1 MSGTTGFLFSGSP
14 VPPQPTGSDTQ
25 TNFPLWLQQYQANLA
40 SAATNLAGTP
50 YTPFPGPQVA
60 TPSAATQQSW
70 NMATNNVGNYNG
82 ALGQAMNL
90 TGDAAQPVTAAQIG
104 NYMNPFE
111 SQVLGGLSS
120 AANTNLTQ
128 NILPQ
133 VQDRFVSAG
142 QSRSPQEMQATN
154 NAVQANDTAL
164 YQAQSGALQQGYQ
177 GALGAALQ
185 EQGEQQAAGAQYG
198 QLGALTQQLGAADVG
213 EVAAAGQAQDT
224 TNQANINAALN
235 NFYAQQQFPYQ
246 NLAFASNIIRGQNV
260 PSNTQVVGQQY
271 NPGQSYTASPLS
283 SFVGTTL
290 GATGAQNSLNN
301 SSNLNAALNNA
312 KGGHIRTRRRR
323 AGGALGAHLAKAA

>member
-1 MSGTTGFLFSGSP
+1 MSGTTSFLFSGQP

-25 TNFPLWLQQYQANLA
+25 TNFPLWLQQYQANLG
-40 SAATNLAGTP
+40 SAATNLANTP
-50 YTPFPGPQVA
+50 YNPFPGPQVA
-60 TPSAATQQSW
+60 APSADTQQAW
-70 NMATNNVGNYNG
+70 QMAQNNVGNYQG

-90 TGDAAQPVTAAQIG
+90 TGQAGTPVTSGQIQ

-111 SQVLGGLSS
+111 NTVLGGLQS

-164 YQAQSGALQQGYQ
+164 YQAQAGALGQGYQ

-185 EQGEQQAAGAQYG
+185 EQGAQQTAGAQFG
-198 QLGALTQQLGAADVG
+198 QLGALTQQLGAADTG
-213 EVAAAGQAQDT
+213 QLAAAGQAQDT
-224 TNQANINAALN
+224 NNQANINAAMN
-235 NFYAQQQFPYQ
+235 NFYSQQQWPYQ
-246 NLAFASNIIRGQNV
+246 NLAYASNIIRGQNV
-260 PSNTQVVGQQY
+260 PSNTMTVGQQY
-271 NPGQSYTASPLS
+271 SPGQSYTASPLS

-290 GATGAQNSLNN
+290 G
-301 SSNLNAALNNA
+301 SNAVGVK
-312 KGGHIRTRRRR
+312 KGGHIRR
-323 AGGALGAHLAKAA
+323 ARGGALSHHLARAA

>member
-1 MSGTTGFLFSGSP
+1 MSGATSFLFSGQP
-14 VPPQPTGSDTQ
+14 VPPQPTGSDTS

-40 SAATNLAGTP
+40 NAATNVASTP

-60 TPSAATQQSW
+60 APSAATQQAW
-70 NMATNNVGNYNG
+70 NMATGDVGNYSG

-90 TGDAAQPVTAAQIG
+90 TGAAAQPVTGAQIN

-111 SQVLGGLSS
+111 STVLGGLQS

-164 YQAQSGALQQGYQ
+164 YQAQAGALGQGYQ

-185 EQGEQQAAGAQYG
+185 EQQAQQAAGAQYG

-224 TNQANINAALN
+224 TNQANINAAMN
-235 NFYAQQQFPYQ
+235 NFYAQQQWPYQ

-260 PSNTQVVGQQY
+260 PSNQQTVGMNY
-271 NPGQSYTASPLS
+271 APGQSYTASPLA

-290 GATGAQNSLNN
+290 GAQGAANS
-301 SSNLNAALNNA
+301 AAQTSALQSA
-312 KGGHIRTRRRR
+312 LGYRRGGRARPHRR
-323 AGGALGAHLAKAA
+323 ATAGALGVRLAKAA

>member
-1 MSGTTGFLFSGSP
+1 MSGTTSFLFGGDP
-14 VPPQPTGSDTQ
+14 VPPQPTGSDTS
-25 TNFPLWLQQYQANLA
+25 TNFPLWLQQYTANLA
-40 SAATNLAGTP
+40 SGATNLANSP

-60 TPSAATQQSW
+60 APSGATQQSW
-70 NMATNNVGNYNG
+70 NMATGNVGDYQG

-90 TGDAAQPVTAAQIG
+90 TGAAAQPVTAGQI
-104 NYMNPFE
+104 NSYMNPFE
-111 SQVLGGLSS
+111 DQVLGGLQS
-120 AANTNLTQ
+120 AANQNLTQ

-164 YQAQSGALQQGYQ
+164 YQAQAGALGQGYQ

-185 EQGEQQAAGAQYG
+185 EQGAKQAAGAQFG

-213 EVAAAGQAQDT
+213 QVAAAGQAQDT

-235 NFYAQQQFPYQ
+235 NFYAQQQWPYQ
-246 NLAFASNIIRGQNV
+246 NLAYASNIIRGQNV
-260 PSNTQVVGQQY
+260 PTNQMTVGQQY
-271 NPGQSYTASPLS
+271 NPGQSYTASPLA

-290 GATGAQNSLNN
+290 GAQGAANTA
-301 SSNLNAALNNA
+301 SNTSALNSA
-312 KGGHIRTRRRR
+312 LGVKKGGHIRSRRH
-323 AGGALGAHLAKAA
+323 ATGGALSARLAKAA